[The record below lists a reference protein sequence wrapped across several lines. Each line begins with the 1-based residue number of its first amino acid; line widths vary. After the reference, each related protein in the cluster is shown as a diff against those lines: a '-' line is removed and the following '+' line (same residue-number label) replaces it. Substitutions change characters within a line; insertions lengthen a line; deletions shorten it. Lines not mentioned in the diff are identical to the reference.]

1 VPEDPKPRLSRRR
14 FLSRGSVVAA
24 AAGIGAAAPT
34 AVGALLGASSAA
46 PAAEDTADDLTASAA
61 DVDGVVVAH
70 IRDLATGEIG
80 VFNGTR
86 EVVFN
91 DPQLVGRLLRAL
103 Q

>member
-1 VPEDPKPRLSRRR
+1 LG
-14 FLSRGSVVAA
+14 RGSVVAA

-34 AVGALLGASSAA
+34 AIGAILGVSAA
-46 PAAEDTADDLTASAA
+46 APEADDAADDLTASAA

-70 IRDLATGEIG
+70 IRDIASGEVG

-86 EVVFN
+86 EVVVN
-91 DPQLVGRLLRAL
+91 DPQLVSRLLRAL